1 MYTLILNLL
10 VFFSL
15 FFKKRIEY
23 YNVKSD
29 HPVQEAPEN
38 R

>member
-10 VFFSL
+10 VLFSL
-15 FFKKRIEY
+15 FLKKKRIEY

-29 HPVQEAPEN
+29 HPVQETPEN
-38 R
+38 